1 VTTGQLDPQA
11 HALLEVMQ
19 AVGAPA
25 PYTLPVEQAREQM
38 RAALL
43 TRGEPL
49 ALHRVE
55 DLRLPD
61 SHGAR
66 TLRLYRPRAGVLPIA
81 LFLHGGGW
89 TLNDLDTHDRL
100 CRRLAKRS
108 GWLLA
113 SLDYRRAP
121 EHRHPAAL
129 EDAHLAYT
137 WLLESADRLEGD
149 ASLTALVGES
159 SGATTAT
166 ALTLL
171 LRDTGA
177 PQPAF
182 QVLAY
187 PPTDVPGRWPS
198 HEERGTG
205 YTLDHP
211 QVQWFIGNYQPLD
224 HDPAD
229 PYRDPYLFPLG
240 APSLA
245 GLPPALVMTAE
256 FDPLRDEGVA
266 YAQRLAAAGVAVEHL
281 HAADQPHG
289 FLLLD
294 RAIDRAGEL
303 IDLLADALAARG
315 VSAKASQ
322 ELGEAGIDVLCIIKN
337 GGANILPT
345 ILQCLPSRAR
355 GPEAFKEALIGALG
369 LDGVDLVTKIMRC
382 F

>member
-1 VTTGQLDPQA
+1 VTAQLDPQA
-11 HALLEVMQ
+11 QALLDVMS

-25 PYTLPVEQAREQM
+25 LHTLPVAQAREQM

-55 DLRLPD
+55 DLHLPD

-66 TLRLYRPRAGVLPIA
+66 PLRVYRPRPGVLPIA

-100 CRRLAKRS
+100 CRRLAERS

-129 EDAHLAYT
+129 EDARLAYT
-137 WLLESADRLEGD
+137 WLLENAARLEGD

-159 SGATTAT
+159 SGGTTAA
-166 ALTLL
+166 ALALL

-177 PQPAF
+177 PQPSF
-182 QVLAY
+182 QALAY
-187 PPTDVPGRWPS
+187 PVMDVPGRWPS
-198 HEERGTG
+198 HEERGSG
-205 YTLDHP
+205 YTLDRP
-211 QVQWFIGNYQPLD
+211 LIRWFVEQYRPLD

-229 PYRDPYLFPLG
+229 PYRDPYLFPLHADLG
-240 APSLA
+240 
-245 GLPPALVMTAE
+245 GLPPTLVMTAE
-256 FDPLRDEGVA
+256 FDPLRDEGLA
-266 YAQRLAAAGVAVEHL
+266 YAERLAAAGVPVEHL
-281 HAADQPHG
+281 HAEDQLHG

-294 RAIDRAGEL
+294 RAINRAGEL
-303 IDLLADALAARG
+303 IDHLADALAARAQPG
-315 VSAKASQ
+315 VGAS
-322 ELGEAGIDVLCIIKN
+322 G
-337 GGANILPT
+337 
-345 ILQCLPSRAR
+345 
-355 GPEAFKEALIGALG
+355 
-369 LDGVDLVTKIMRC
+369 
-382 F
+382 

>member
-1 VTTGQLDPQA
+1 MTTRQLDPQA
-11 HALLEVMQ
+11 QALLEVMQ

-25 PYTLPVEQAREQM
+25 LHTLPVEQAREQV
-38 RAALL
+38 RAALV

-49 ALHRVE
+49 PLHRVE
-55 DLRLPD
+55 DVRLPD

-66 TLRLYRPRAGVLPIA
+66 TLRLYRPRPGVLPIA

-89 TLNDLDTHDRL
+89 TLNDLDTHDRV
-100 CRRLAKRS
+100 CRRLARRS

-129 EDAHLAYT
+129 EDTRLAYG
-137 WLLESADRLEGD
+137 WLLENATRLEGD

-159 SGATTAT
+159 SGATTAA

-171 LRDTGA
+171 LRDTGSS
-177 PQPAF
+177 QPAF

-187 PPTDVPGRWPS
+187 PLTDVPGRWPS

-205 YTLDHP
+205 YTLDGP
-211 QVQWFIGNYQPLD
+211 LVRWFLEQYRPLTY
-224 HDPAD
+224 DPA
-229 PYRDPYLFPLG
+229 DPYLFPLA

-266 YAQRLAAAGVAVEHL
+266 YAQRLAAAGVVVEHL
-281 HAADQPHG
+281 HAEDQMHS

-303 IDLLADALAARG
+303 IDHLADALAARPAVG
-315 VSAKASQ
+315 
-322 ELGEAGIDVLCIIKN
+322 
-337 GGANILPT
+337 
-345 ILQCLPSRAR
+345 
-355 GPEAFKEALIGALG
+355 
-369 LDGVDLVTKIMRC
+369 
-382 F
+382 

>member
-1 VTTGQLDPQA
+1 VTAQLDPQA
-11 HALLEVMQ
+11 QALLEVIQ

-25 PYTLPVEQAREQM
+25 FHTLSVEQARVQS

-43 TRGEPL
+43 TRAEPR
-49 ALHRVE
+49 ALHSVE
-55 DLRLPD
+55 DLLLPT

-66 TLRLYRPRAGVLPIA
+66 PVRLYRARPGVLPIA

-100 CRRLAKRS
+100 CRRIASRS

-129 EDAHLAYT
+129 EDARMAYG
-137 WLLESADRLEGD
+137 WLLENATRVEGD

-159 SGATTAT
+159 SGAAT
-166 ALTLL
+166 VAALTLL

-187 PPTDVPGRWPS
+187 PLTDVPGRWPS
-198 HEERGTG
+198 YEERSTG
-205 YTLDHP
+205 YTLDRP
-211 QVQWFIGNYQPLD
+211 LVQWFVEQYRPATF
-224 HDPAD
+224 DPAD

-240 APSLA
+240 APDLA

-256 FDPLRDEGVA
+256 FDPLRDEGIA

-281 HAADQPHG
+281 HAADQLHG

-294 RAIDRAGEL
+294 RAIDRAGTL
-303 IDLLADALAARG
+303 IDHLADALAARG
-315 VSAKASQ
+315 
-322 ELGEAGIDVLCIIKN
+322 G
-337 GGANILPT
+337 
-345 ILQCLPSRAR
+345 
-355 GPEAFKEALIGALG
+355 
-369 LDGVDLVTKIMRC
+369 
-382 F
+382 

>member
-1 VTTGQLDPQA
+1 MTTGQLDPQA
-11 HALLEVMQ
+11 QALLEVMQ

-25 PYTLPVEQAREQM
+25 LHTLPVEQAREQV

-49 ALHRVE
+49 ALHSVE

-100 CRRLAKRS
+100 CRRLARRS

-113 SLDYRRAP
+113 SLDHRRAP

-129 EDAHLAYT
+129 EDARLAYT
-137 WLLESADRLEGD
+137 WLLEHADRLEGD

-159 SGATTAT
+159 SGATTAA

-187 PPTDVPGRWPS
+187 PVTDVPGRWPS
-198 HEERGTG
+198 HEERATG
-205 YTLDHP
+205 YTLDRP
-211 QVQWFIGNYQPLD
+211 QVHWFIDNYRPLD
-224 HDPAD
+224 RDLAD
-229 PYRDPYLFPLG
+229 SHRDPYLFPLAASG
-240 APSLA
+240 FA

-256 FDPLRDEGVA
+256 FDPLRDEGIA
-266 YAQRLAAAGVAVEHL
+266 YAQRLAAAGVAVEHV

-303 IDLLADALAARG
+303 IDLLADALAARE
-315 VSAKASQ
+315 VSATASQ
-322 ELGEAGIDVLCIIKN
+322 QLRDARIDVGCIVAN

-345 ILQCLPSRAR
+345 IVRCLPSLDR
-355 GPEAFKEALIGALG
+355 GPEAFRQALTAALG
-369 LDGVDLVTKIMRC
+369 PGSVDLVTKIMRC

>member
-1 VTTGQLDPQA
+1 MTTGQLDPQA
-11 HALLEVMQ
+11 QALLEVIQ

-25 PYTLPVEQAREQM
+25 LHTLPVEQAREQV

-66 TLRLYRPRAGVLPIA
+66 TLRLYRPRPGVLPIA

-100 CRRLAKRS
+100 CRRLARRS

-129 EDAHLAYT
+129 EDARLAYA
-137 WLLESADRLEGD
+137 WLLEHADRLEGD

-159 SGATTAT
+159 SGATTAA

-187 PPTDVPGRWPS
+187 PVTDVPGRWPS
-198 HEERGTG
+198 HEERATG
-205 YTLDHP
+205 YTLDRP
-211 QVQWFIGNYQPLD
+211 QVQWFIDNYRPLD
-224 HDPAD
+224 LDLAD
-229 PYRDPYLFPLG
+229 SHRDPYLFPL
-240 APSLA
+240 AASDFA

-256 FDPLRDEGVA
+256 FDPLRDEGIA
-266 YAQRLAAAGVAVEHL
+266 YAQRLAAAGVAVEHV

-303 IDLLADALAARG
+303 IDLLADALAAREG
-315 VSAKASQ
+315 SGASSY
-322 ELGEAGIDVLCIIKN
+322 AD
-337 GGANILPT
+337 
-345 ILQCLPSRAR
+345 
-355 GPEAFKEALIGALG
+355 
-369 LDGVDLVTKIMRC
+369 
-382 F
+382 